1 MFTLTK
7 YIQLI
12 LWASVLCLM
21 SSVSFSQSIIKNNND
36 TLVCFTQD
44 EAKSILKEIYQKQYL
59 DSVNRINAKL
69 IKEYQISLATLDS
82 ICEYRQQQINIK
94 VTTIKLKELRIQ
106 TLENEMKAIERQV
119 VRQKRQKIVA
129 ILVGSITTLGVGYL
143 WLTK

>member
-1 MFTLTK
+1 
-7 YIQLI
+7 
-12 LWASVLCLM
+12 M